1 MKNIGEKGE
10 RKDVPESQLFIGG
23 KNFLCFLHLSLQN
36 FPFATRKCWP
46 LRHMTE
52 EITDDLGILCN

>member
-23 KNFLCFLHLSLQN
+23 KNFLCFSALVIAKLSICYTKMLAFKAHDRRN
-36 FPFATRKCWP
+36 YR
-46 LRHMTE
+46 
-52 EITDDLGILCN
+52 